1 MDTQVRTAIEVLSPL
16 GVRSQVDHE
25 RSAGL
30 PTLSGRVAALL
41 DNHKSNAANF
51 LSQVARN
58 LTEDHGVKE
67 IITASK
73 GSAAKPAD
81 PSLLERFRKVDFAI
95 TAFAD

>member
-1 MDTQVRTAIEVLSPL
+1 MEGRITVLSPL
-16 GVRSQVDHE
+16 GVRTTVDYQ

-58 LTEDHGVKE
+58 LMEDQGVEE

-73 GSAAKPAD
+73 GSAAKPVD
-81 PSLLERFRKVDFAI
+81 PAVLERFRKVDFAI